1 MVGGFYQ
8 GVVYKFKK
16 VLRVVMCSVSLL
28 ESNIECKSI
37 QNKIYKTRQNIFV
50 ENDVQNSCLFAAE
63 TIQIDGKVKS
73 AQNSILVAGE
83 RIIVKDVEV
92 AENAVMHFKVG
103 SDYDIEDKLEAV
115 EEEIASLEQRIKVIS
130 TSIEENISGNVQEE
144 LDKLINRQRTL
155 DSILYY
161 LKERRVELLKL
172 CETPSR
178 AFVLIKG
185 EISGKIKVTIHNH
198 ECDQFDCKGNTIFL
212 LSPNNT
218 VVGIKYDYNIDLVQE
233 LNGR

>member
-1 MVGGFYQ
+1 
-8 GVVYKFKK
+8 
-16 VLRVVMCSVSLL
+16 MCSISLL

-50 ENDVQNSCLFAAE
+50 ENDVENSCLFAAE
-63 TIQIDGKVKS
+63 TIQIDGKIKS
-73 AQNSILVAGE
+73 SQNSILVAGE

-92 AENAVMHFKVG
+92 AENAVIHFKVG
-103 SDYDIEDKLEAV
+103 SDYDIEDKLDAL
-115 EEEIASLEQRIKVIS
+115 EEEIASLEQRIENIS
-130 TSIEENISGNVQEE
+130 TSIKENIAGNVQEE
-144 LDKLINRQRTL
+144 MDKLINRQRTL

-172 CETPSR
+172 CETPSK

-185 EISGKIKVTIHNH
+185 KISGKIKVTIHNH
-198 ECDQFDCKGNTIFL
+198 EIEHIDCCGNTIFL

-218 VVGIKYDYNIDLVQE
+218 VVGIKYDYNIDILQE
-233 LNGR
+233 SLGR